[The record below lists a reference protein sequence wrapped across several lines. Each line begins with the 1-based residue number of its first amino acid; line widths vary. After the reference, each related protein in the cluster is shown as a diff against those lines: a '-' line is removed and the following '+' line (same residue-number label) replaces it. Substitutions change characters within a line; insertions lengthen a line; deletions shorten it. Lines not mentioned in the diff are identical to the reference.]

1 MAVKLTSKM
10 TDGIYKDDPEVQVK
24 AKQLFATELLKAVGR
39 VVDKAEDFYVN
50 GYPEEVLVRGK
61 DEDEIKIIR
70 KRFPADG
77 NVFLQGIKA
86 IRDMFD
92 VDLQPVKKMDLN
104 LTNTGLENLTDEE
117 LDKLALQLAERIE
130 NGDGSEPI

>member
-24 AKQLFATELLKAVGR
+24 AKQLFATELLKAVVKIHNVAVERYIKGNP
-39 VVDKAEDFYVN
+39 D
-50 GYPEEVLVRGK
+50 EEWHDGAW
-61 DEDEIKIIR
+61 R
-70 KRFPADG
+70 KTKKFMPADAQ
-77 NVFLQGIKA
+77 VALASTKT
-86 IRDMFD
+86 IREMFD